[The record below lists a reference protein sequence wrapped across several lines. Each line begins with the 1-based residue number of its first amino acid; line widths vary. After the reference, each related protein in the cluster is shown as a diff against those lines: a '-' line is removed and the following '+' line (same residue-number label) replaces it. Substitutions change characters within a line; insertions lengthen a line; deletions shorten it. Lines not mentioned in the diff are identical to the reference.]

1 MTTDVAVSPVDQ
13 VLITVRRS
21 RMLLIALHF
30 PMIAFLISI
39 GATGLG
45 FVPVAYPAFALPA
58 GLVIGTLQIRHSLAF
73 AAGRRPRY
81 AVQSF
86 SAIVLLAVVPVLE
99 LDVAWYPSLWFV
111 GASGAM
117 LARRRLRPLIL
128 VAVAAVWVALALRD
142 WVGHPSTFNEVASL
156 VAYIFALGLMGS
168 AAIYG
173 SARLVRVVDDLF
185 DARAQLA
192 ELAIGAERS
201 RVARDLHDVLGQSL
215 TALSLKG
222 ELAVRLLTSDAQRAR
237 QELTDLTTLASEAL
251 VDVRSVALDQRPV
264 SLTRETSRSTALLR
278 TAGIDAHV
286 HVAVDRLCPDDRVG
300 ARLGRAR
307 RSRQRASPQRRLPM
321 RHQDLPQRSRRQAGD
336 RQRRRGRTDGTG
348 QRTRRS
354 GGPGRRSRRK
364 FARRTHRRRLVPVAR
379 GRAGQATVIRV
390 LIAEDAHLVRG
401 ALVALISLEPDLE
414 VVAEVDRGD
423 DVLAAVGSSQ
433 ADVALL
439 DIDLPGVDG
448 LTAAQQLHEQ
458 IPTCRTLVVTGLSQP
473 GHLLRALQAHVRGF
487 MLKDAP
493 ADKLADAIRRVA
505 AGERV
510 LDPDLVAAALETGTS
525 PLTAREADVLHL
537 SETGVSTEQIAATLY
552 LSPATVRN
560 YLSNAI
566 AKLNARSRIDAIRIA
581 RQAGWL

>member
-1 MTTDVAVSPVDQ
+1 MTTDLAVSPVDQ

-30 PMIAFLISI
+30 PMIVFLMSI

-45 FVPVAYPAFALPA
+45 FVPVANPAFALPA

-73 AAGRRPRY
+73 AAGLRPRY

-142 WVGHPSTFNEVASL
+142 QVGHPSTFNEVASL

-201 RVARDLHDVLGQSL
+201 CVARDLHDVLGQSL
-215 TALSLKG
+215 TAMSLKG
-222 ELAVRLLTSDAQRAR
+222 ELAVRLLTSDAERAR

-251 VDVRSVALDQRPV
+251 VDVSSVALDQRPV
-264 SLTRETSRSTALLR
+264 SLTRETSRATALLR

-286 HVAVDRLCPDDRVG
+286 HVAVDRLSPTTESV
-300 ARLGRAR
+300 LGWAVREGVANVLR
-307 RSRQRASPQRRLPM
+307 HSAASR
-321 RHQDLPQRSRRQAGD
+321 
-336 RQRRRGRTDGTG
+336 
-348 QRTRRS
+348 
-354 GGPGRRSRRK
+354 
-364 FARRTHRRRLVPVAR
+364 
-379 GRAGQATVIRV
+379 
-390 LIAEDAHLVRG
+390 
-401 ALVALISLEPDLE
+401 
-414 VVAEVDRGD
+414 
-423 DVLAAVGSSQ
+423 
-433 ADVALL
+433 
-439 DIDLPGVDG
+439 
-448 LTAAQQLHEQ
+448 
-458 IPTCRTLVVTGLSQP
+458 C
-473 GHLLRALQAHVRGF
+473 
-487 MLKDAP
+487 
-493 ADKLADAIRRVA
+493 
-505 AGERV
+505 
-510 LDPDLVAAALETGTS
+510 
-525 PLTAREADVLHL
+525 
-537 SETGVSTEQIAATLY
+537 
-552 LSPATVRN
+552 
-560 YLSNAI
+560 
-566 AKLNARSRIDAIRIA
+566 AIRIFHSDRGVRLEIANDGAVGPMGQGSGLAGLAA
-581 RQAGWL
+581 RAEEVDGNSHAERTDDGWFRLHVALPDRPP